1 MKISHISTKL
11 HPLKALWE
19 DEQTQGQINGRTG
32 TALLIY
38 PGKSHGSSHGVHPL
52 MPAGLSTHPW
62 FQLRRDQELSLT
74 LITVRLLR
82 FCATCGHLEPQ
93 KLAGSERQSV
103 TAPIILTKAKAKELV
118 PDVMNFSAC
127 FPLDLSKMLL
137 LGGFTHSI
145 RGSGNVSSIPP
156 LPSQSCWRKLKMF
169 HLHRGWRTCDGQQL
183 HERARDF
190 ISGFSLGLWVPA
202 SLF

>member
-1 MKISHISTKL
+1 MGRWTNPRSDKWQDWHSTPDLPWQIPWLFPWCPTLNACRTLHSSLIS
-11 HPLKALWE
+11 
-19 DEQTQGQINGRTG
+19 DEEG
-32 TALLIY
+32 
-38 PGKSHGSSHGVHPL
+38 
-52 MPAGLSTHPW
+52 
-62 FQLRRDQELSLT
+62 QELSLT